1 MCNRYA
7 FIADAAMRDLL
18 SKLGVFMGADLQP
31 RYNIA
36 PTNLVPAVRATAKGN
51 RLEMMRWGLIPHWAK
66 HDTKVTG
73 FTNARSETLTEKPA
87 FRQSFKYRRCLI
99 PASGFFEWKKEGKI
113 KQPHYF
119 YRKDEQPMLFAG
131 ISEAWVSPDSKPL
144 DTCAIITTTPN
155 ELVAPIH
162 DRMPVILPWEIA
174 PFWLDP
180 VEQNQEKL
188 LSLLQPLPADR
199 MAMHRVSTLVNSST
213 IQGYELIAPESSAG
227 LLFVN

>member
-7 FIADAAMRDLL
+7 FIADAAMLALL

-113 KQPHYF
+113 KQPFYF
-119 YRKDEQPMLFAG
+119 YRKDEKPMLFTRRPVVDLPHPD
-131 ISEAWVSPDSKPL
+131 SPTRPSVSPGSTSN
-144 DTCAIITTTPN
+144 DTSFTALT
-155 ELVAPIH
+155 
-162 DRMPVILPWEIA
+162 A
-174 PFWLDP
+174 PFWRP
-180 VEQNQEKL
+180 KT
-188 LSLLQPLPADR
+188 PA
-199 MAMHRVSTLVNSST
+199 
-213 IQGYELIAPESSAG
+213 LIGKCLTSR
-227 LLFVN
+227 